1 MGRVVIMQR
10 KKTLLLVIP
19 LIILLSGCTV
29 VRIDTTSIDNTI
41 SVVLSKDNKLYNRIG
56 KGYKYYVPR
65 GVTYIDS
72 NELNDKLYS
81 NGNYYYLFV
90 DAIGYYY
97 KIETDYQ
104 KNPNAYYSKVI
115 DIDGKVGYVE
125 INQIDEEYFVEF
137 IYNYSKIEA
146 IVSEDDIN
154 DVILDAS
161 YILSTVKFNNDIIKL
176 MLNEEIFTNRE
187 EKYDR
192 FESKKDSENFL
203 EYVEEETEE
212 K

>member
-1 MGRVVIMQR
+1 MQKKVI
-10 KKTLLLVIP
+10 LLLVSV
-19 LIILLSGCTV
+19 ILLSGCTI
-29 VRIDTTSIDNTI
+29 VRIDTSSIDNTI
-41 SVVLSKDNKLYNRIG
+41 NVVLSKNNHLYNRIG

-90 DAIGYYY
+90 DAISYYY
-97 KIETDYQ
+97 NIETEYIEN
-104 KNPNAYYSKVI
+104 KNAYYAKVI
-115 DIDGKVGYVE
+115 NVDGKKGYVE
-125 INQIDEEYFVEF
+125 INQVDDNYSIEF
-137 IYNYSKIEA
+137 TYNYSKIEA
-146 IVSEDDIN
+146 LVPKEDIN

-161 YILSTVKFNNDIIKL
+161 YILSTVKFNDKVIKL

-187 EKYDR
+187 EKYER
-192 FESKKDSENFL
+192 FEPKKDTGNFL
-203 EYVEEETEE
+203 EYVEEEPEE

>member
-1 MGRVVIMQR
+1 MQ
-10 KKTLLLVIP
+10 KKIILLLILV
-19 LIILLSGCTV
+19 ILLSGCTV
-29 VRIDTTSIDNTI
+29 VRIDTSSIDNTI
-41 SVVLSKDNKLYNRIG
+41 NVVLSKDNKLYNRIG

-90 DAIGYYY
+90 DAISYYY
-97 KIETDYQ
+97 KIETEYEEN
-104 KNPNAYYSKVI
+104 KEAYSTKVI
-115 DIDGKVGYVE
+115 DVDGKKGYVE
-125 INQIDEEYFVEF
+125 INQVDDNYSVEF
-137 IYNYSKIEA
+137 TYNYSKIEA
-146 IVSEDDIN
+146 MVSKEDIN

-161 YILSTVKFNNDIIKL
+161 YILSTVKFNNEVIKI

-187 EKYDR
+187 EKYER
-192 FESKKDSENFL
+192 FEPKNDTGNFL
-203 EYVEEETEE
+203 EYVEEEPEE

>member
-146 IVSEDDIN
+146 IVSEEDIN

-203 EYVEEETEE
+203 EYVGEETEE

>member
-1 MGRVVIMQR
+1 MI
-10 KKTLLLVIP
+10 LV
-19 LIILLSGCTV
+19 ILLSGCTV
-29 VRIDTTSIDNTI
+29 VRIDTSSIDNTI
-41 SVVLSKDNKLYNRIG
+41 NVVLSKDNKLYNRIG

-90 DAIGYYY
+90 DAISYYY
-97 KIETDYQ
+97 KIETEYEEN
-104 KNPNAYYSKVI
+104 KEAYYSKVI
-115 DIDGKVGYVE
+115 DVDGKKGYVE
-125 INQIDEEYFVEF
+125 INQVDDNYSVEF
-137 IYNYSKIEA
+137 TYNYSKIEA
-146 IVSEDDIN
+146 MVSKEDIN

-161 YILSTVKFNNDIIKL
+161 YILSTVKFNNEVIKI

-187 EKYDR
+187 EKYER
-192 FESKKDSENFL
+192 FEPKNDTGNFL
-203 EYVEEETEE
+203 EYVEEEPEE

>member
-1 MGRVVIMQR
+1 MQ
-10 KKTLLLVIP
+10 KKIILLLILV
-19 LIILLSGCTV
+19 ILLSGCTV
-29 VRIDTTSIDNTI
+29 VRIDTSSIDNTI
-41 SVVLSKDNKLYNRIG
+41 NVVLSKDNKLYNRIG

-90 DAIGYYY
+90 DAISYYY
-97 KIETDYQ
+97 KIETEYEEN
-104 KNPNAYYSKVI
+104 KEAYYSKVI
-115 DIDGKVGYVE
+115 DVDGKKGYVE
-125 INQIDEEYFVEF
+125 INQVDDNYSVEF
-137 IYNYSKIEA
+137 TYNYSKIEA
-146 IVSEDDIN
+146 MVSKEDIN

-161 YILSTVKFNNDIIKL
+161 YILSTVKFNNEVIKI

-187 EKYDR
+187 EKYER
-192 FESKKDSENFL
+192 FESKNDTGNFL
-203 EYVEEETEE
+203 EYVEEEPEE

>member
-1 MGRVVIMQR
+1 MQ
-10 KKTLLLVIP
+10 KKIILLLILV
-19 LIILLSGCTV
+19 ILLSGCTV
-29 VRIDTTSIDNTI
+29 VRIDTSSIDNTI
-41 SVVLSKDNKLYNRIG
+41 NVVLSKDNKLYNRIG

-90 DAIGYYY
+90 DAISYYY
-97 KIETDYQ
+97 KIETEYEEN
-104 KNPNAYYSKVI
+104 KEAYYSKVI
-115 DIDGKVGYVE
+115 DVDGKKGYVE
-125 INQIDEEYFVEF
+125 INQVDDNYSIEF
-137 IYNYSKIEA
+137 TYNYSKIEA
-146 IVSEDDIN
+146 MVSKEDIN

-161 YILSTVKFNNDIIKL
+161 YILSTVKFNNEVIKI

-187 EKYDR
+187 EKYER
-192 FESKKDSENFL
+192 FESKNDTGNFL
-203 EYVEEETEE
+203 EYVEEEPEE

>member
-1 MGRVVIMQR
+1 MQ
-10 KKTLLLVIP
+10 KKIILLLILV
-19 LIILLSGCTV
+19 ILLSGCTV
-29 VRIDTTSIDNTI
+29 VRIDTSSIDNTI
-41 SVVLSKDNKLYNRIG
+41 NVVLSKDNKLYNRIG

-90 DAIGYYY
+90 DAISYYY
-97 KIETDYQ
+97 KIETEYEEN
-104 KNPNAYYSKVI
+104 KEAYYSKVI
-115 DIDGKVGYVE
+115 DVDGKKGYVE
-125 INQIDEEYFVEF
+125 INQVDDNYSIEF
-137 IYNYSKIEA
+137 TYNYSKIEA
-146 IVSEDDIN
+146 MVSKEDIN

-161 YILSTVKFNNDIIKL
+161 YILSTVKFNNEVIKI

-187 EKYDR
+187 EKYER
-192 FESKKDSENFL
+192 FEPKNDTGNFL
-203 EYVEEETEE
+203 EYVEEEPEE

>member
-1 MGRVVIMQR
+1 MERVVYYA
-10 KKTLLLVIP
+10 KKIILLLILV
-19 LIILLSGCTV
+19 ILLSGCTV
-29 VRIDTTSIDNTI
+29 VRIDTSSIDNTI
-41 SVVLSKDNKLYNRIG
+41 NVVLSKDNKLYNRIG

-90 DAIGYYY
+90 DAISYYY
-97 KIETDYQ
+97 KIETEYEEN
-104 KNPNAYYSKVI
+104 KEAYYSKVI
-115 DIDGKVGYVE
+115 DVDGKKGYVE
-125 INQIDEEYFVEF
+125 INQVDDNYSVEF
-137 IYNYSKIEA
+137 TYNYSKIEA
-146 IVSEDDIN
+146 MVSKEDIN

-161 YILSTVKFNNDIIKL
+161 YILSTVKFNNEVIKI

-187 EKYDR
+187 EKYER
-192 FESKKDSENFL
+192 FEPKNDTGNFL
-203 EYVEEETEE
+203 EYVEEEPEE

>member
-1 MGRVVIMQR
+1 MQR

-41 SVVLSKDNKLYNRIG
+41 NVVLSKDNKLYNRIG

-97 KIETDYQ
+97 KIDTDY
-104 KNPNAYYSKVI
+104 KENPNAYYSKIINV
-115 DIDGKVGYVE
+115 DGKVGYVE

-146 IVSEDDIN
+146 IVSKDDIN

-161 YILSTVKFNNDIIKL
+161 YILSTVKFNNNVIKL

-192 FESKKDSENFL
+192 FESKKDSGNFL
-203 EYVEEETEE
+203 EYVEEEPEE

>member
-10 KKTLLLVIP
+10 KKILLLVIP

-115 DIDGKVGYVE
+115 NIDGKAGYVE

-146 IVSEDDIN
+146 IVSEEDIN

-203 EYVEEETEE
+203 EYVEEEAEE